1 MSEVLREHDRR
12 EYAIPAVL
20 DRIEAEAIA
29 LARKLDDR
37 GLSRSAF
44 DALSIVD
51 DVAAI
56 RRAIG
61 GQR

>member
-12 EYAIPAVL
+12 EHTIPAAL

-37 GLSRSAF
+37 GFSRSAF

-56 RRAIG
+56 RRVIG
-61 GQR
+61 RAS